1 MGLQL
6 RLTDALGERLIELE
20 ARPAERANVVG
31 RGTDAEVEVP
41 SSGISKRHCL
51 LFVHDGRWVVQDA
64 GSASGTF
71 VNGKRLTGPARVETA
86 DTITLGTGSN
96 PPTLVVDPH
105 HVGVA
110 EASEEI
116 AAAPAPRAAPPT
128 PRGVAAPWSGPAMTP
143 TPSPARSLP
152 PPVARPPAAA
162 LPRGRG
168 VPAYVP
174 QGYPPQ
180 NMPQAEEPTGWE
192 DVPPPT
198 RQFYVPRQ
206 KHVSGGTIAVFAV
219 LSIGI
224 VVGGVYWI
232 YTVYQKRMANAVP
245 EVIVIKPKEE
255 ARPTSMF
262 DFGKNGKPATT
273 QSVTKARAAP
283 QSQPMEGSASAE
295 PPPDPRRQD
304 PEWLEIEHARFEEPV
319 LAIVKFNDYLDRL
332 PDTPYKK
339 DLEKYTEE
347 AADRLWWMRLV
358 ELFKERDS
366 SQKEIDDR
374 KTQLAQS
381 QDAEF
386 KKGLEGEIAK
396 FAEQRDRADETIR
409 VQMKFTGQS
418 PPNVYDSQEL
428 AIGRANRDAAYYE
441 TWKQQVLATIKHSR
455 GQRLP
460 WRSSR

>member
-1 MGLQL
+1 MGLQV
-6 RLTDALGERLIELE
+6 RLIDSLGERLIELE
-20 ARPAERANVVG
+20 ARAANQANVVG
-31 RGTDAEVEVP
+31 RGAEAEVEVP
-41 SSGISKRHCL
+41 SSGVAKRHCL
-51 LFVHDGRWVVQDA
+51 LFVHEGRWVVQDG
-64 GSASGTF
+64 GSAAGTF
-71 VNGKRLTGPARVETA
+71 VNGKRLTGPAFVETS

-105 HVGVA
+105 HVGVS
-110 EASEEI
+110 EASEEM
-116 AAAPAPRAAPPT
+116 ASAPAPRAAPPA
-128 PRGVAAPWSGPAMTP
+128 PRGVGAPWGAPVMNTAMPAP
-143 TPSPARSLP
+143 SLP
-152 PPVARPPAAA
+152 PPVARPPMAPPQRPGG
-162 LPRGRG
+162 L
-168 VPAYVP
+168 PAYVP
-174 QGYPPQ
+174 QGYSPQ
-180 NMPQAEEPTGWE
+180 AGGSQAEEPTGWE

-198 RQFYVPRQ
+198 EQFYVPKR
-206 KHVSGGTIAVFAV
+206 KGTSGGTIAVFAV

-224 VVGGVYWI
+224 VIGGVYWI

-245 EVIVIKPKEE
+245 QVIIVKPKEE
-255 ARPTSMF
+255 AKPTSVF
-262 DFGKNGKPATT
+262 DFAKNGKPATT
-273 QSVTKARAAP
+273 RSVAKVRTGP
-283 QSQPMEGSASAE
+283 QSQPMDGSASTE

-319 LAIVKFNDYLDRL
+319 LAIVKFNDYLDRM

-339 DLEKYTEE
+339 DLEKYIDE
-347 AADRLWWMRLV
+347 AVDRLWWKRLV

-366 SQKEIDDR
+366 AQKEIEDR
-374 KTQLAQS
+374 KTQIGQS

-409 VQMKFTGQS
+409 VQMKFTGQA
-418 PPNVYDSQEL
+418 PPNVYDSQDL
-428 AIGRANRDAAYYE
+428 AIGRANRDAAYYA

>member
-1 MGLQL
+1 VS
-6 RLTDALGERLIELE
+6 T
-20 ARPAERANVVG
+20 PA
-31 RGTDAEVEVP
+31 P
-41 SSGISKRHCL
+41 L
-51 LFVHDGRWVVQDA
+51 
-64 GSASGTF
+64 
-71 VNGKRLTGPARVETA
+71 P
-86 DTITLGTGSN
+86 
-96 PPTLVVDPH
+96 
-105 HVGVA
+105 
-110 EASEEI
+110 
-116 AAAPAPRAAPPT
+116 APA
-128 PRGVAAPWSGPAMTP
+128 
-143 TPSPARSLP
+143 LP
-152 PPVARPPAAA
+152 PPVARPPMAAPA
-162 LPRGRG
+162 GGRG
-168 VPAYVP
+168 MPAYAGL
-174 QGYPPQ
+174 GYPPQ
-180 NMPQAEEPTGWE
+180 SAGAPAVEEPTGWE

-198 RQFYVPRQ
+198 KQFYVPKRRGT
-206 KHVSGGTIAVFAV
+206 SGGTIAVFAV

-224 VVGGVYWI
+224 VIGGVYWI
-232 YTVYQKRMANAVP
+232 YTVYQKRMANVVP
-245 EVIVIKPKEE
+245 EVIVVKPNKPE
-255 ARPTSMF
+255 AKPTSVF
-262 DFGKNGKPATT
+262 DFGKNGKPRAATT
-273 QSVTKARAAP
+273 QSAARVRAAP

-347 AADRLWWMRLV
+347 AVDRLWWKRLV

-366 SQKEIDDR
+366 AQKEIEDR
-374 KTQLAQS
+374 KVQIAQS

-418 PPNVYDSQEL
+418 PPNVYDSQDL
-428 AIGRANRDAAYYE
+428 AIGRANRDAAIYA